1 MRMASIRIF
10 FMKTA
15 FKILS
20 LFLTLL
26 ILTRSAS
33 LYAFCTNED
42 AFTNKKQKA
51 ELLVAQNE
59 NFTLVITDRT
69 KVIDNSQPQKNKVF
83 FSGFDTKCLIEKES
97 TQTQNAKSAKFF
109 TNTENKLIFK
119 EHFLTFPFHNFY

>member
-42 AFTNKKQKA
+42 AFASKNQKA
-51 ELLVAQNE
+51 ELLVAQND

-97 TQTQNAKSAKFF
+97 TQTQNAKSANFF

>member
-1 MRMASIRIF
+1 MRRRMLPHF

-20 LFLTLL
+20 LCLTLL

-51 ELLVAQNE
+51 ELLVAQND

-69 KVIDNSQPQKNKVF
+69 KVIDNCQPQKNKVF